1 MHLPTPFA
9 VMKPQPVARFHFW
22 QPGTRQWWIHRY
34 MMIYDDIWMVFHGIF
49 QWYPGDHLDP
59 GTVHDFDTTL
69 AELHL
74 KCAGNY
80 LILGSQNPISAKAH
94 TIWTPWLLDSRPGQW
109 ENLTNLHQIQWNFQW
124 SVHHQAIKPHE
135 SIIIFR
141 LPQWSHGAMVRAAD
155 PCRATPYKCR
165 RCVDLGEMR
174 PWNEKTH
181 RDTAWFYP
189 IIQWILGGTF
199 WPIFTSGFD
208 GM

>member
-1 MHLPTPFA
+1 MILTQLWLNCISNVRETIWFLDLKIRFLQRLTQSERHDCLTPGQA
-9 VMKPQPVARFHFW
+9 SEKTW
-22 QPGTRQWWIHRY
+22 LTSTKSN
-34 MMIYDDIWMVFHGIF
+34 GIF
-49 QWYPGDHLDP
+49 NDQ
-59 GTVHDFDTTL
+59 
-69 AELHL
+69 
-74 KCAGNY
+74 
-80 LILGSQNPISAKAH
+80 
-94 TIWTPWLLDSRPGQW
+94 
-109 ENLTNLHQIQWNFQW
+109 
-124 SVHHQAIKPHE
+124 
-135 SIIIFR
+135 SIIRPLSLMSQSSFFR
-141 LPQWSHGAMVRAAD
+141 LPQWSHGAMVRAAN